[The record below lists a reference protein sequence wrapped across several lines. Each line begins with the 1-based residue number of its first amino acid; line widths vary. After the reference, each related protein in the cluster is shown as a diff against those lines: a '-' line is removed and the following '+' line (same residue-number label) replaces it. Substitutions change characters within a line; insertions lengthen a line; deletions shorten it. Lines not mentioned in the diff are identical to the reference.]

1 MLKNKKDKK
10 RQPFEKEEN
19 KLKKKKRE
27 SYIRIIT
34 HLQ

>member
-19 KLKKKKRE
+19 KLKKKKERATLE
-27 SYIRIIT
+27 
-34 HLQ
+34 